1 MRVFSAQSSH
11 ICSQGGTR
19 HVWVLKM
26 PPPPIANFAPLKYRL
41 FREKFNLFA
50 LKITP
55 YFLKKHV
62 YMCVYVQDKSR

>member
-1 MRVFSAQSSH
+1 MRVFSAQSS
-11 ICSQGGTR
+11 
-19 HVWVLKM
+19 
-26 PPPPIANFAPLKYRL
+26 IANFAPLKYRL